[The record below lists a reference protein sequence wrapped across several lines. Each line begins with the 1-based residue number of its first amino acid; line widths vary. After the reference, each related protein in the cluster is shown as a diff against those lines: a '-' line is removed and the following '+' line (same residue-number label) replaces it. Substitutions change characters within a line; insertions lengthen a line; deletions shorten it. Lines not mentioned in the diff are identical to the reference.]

1 MALNVVASFLHPA
14 GDHDYHHTIIII
26 VIVTLIQNCHIN
38 FDEVVWWSKI
48 GGVEIEETVE
58 PPKVI
63 VAWKSAGEN
72 WKKKLYLF
80 FFLSLALCC
89 FSFNFHLMPATA
101 QRQKTLAKRA
111 PLAHSIRSD
120 HDCDY
125 DRDRGHDHD
134 YDYDHD
140 HPHDG
145 VVPQK
150 N

>member
-1 MALNVVASFLHPA
+1 MI
-14 GDHDYHHTIIII
+14 TIIII

-38 FDEVVWWSKI
+38 FDEVVCGVRSAVSGDRSWVMGGLKI
-48 GGVEIEETVE
+48 GDRRATESNRRLEKCRRKLKEEI
-58 PPKVI
+58 
-63 VAWKSAGEN
+63 
-72 WKKKLYLF
+72 LF
-80 FFLSLALCC
+80 IFSFCC

-125 DRDRGHDHD
+125 DRDNDHG
-134 YDYDHD
+134 YDHN
-140 HPHDG
+140 G
-145 VVPQK
+145 VGLRK

>member
-80 FFLSLALCC
+80 FFSLSLSVLL
-89 FSFNFHLMPATA
+89 FF
-101 QRQKTLAKRA
+101 
-111 PLAHSIRSD
+111 
-120 HDCDY
+120 
-125 DRDRGHDHD
+125 
-134 YDYDHD
+134 
-140 HPHDG
+140 
-145 VVPQK
+145 
-150 N
+150 

>member
-14 GDHDYHHTIIII
+14 GDHDYHH
-26 VIVTLIQNCHIN
+26 
-38 FDEVVWWSKI
+38 
-48 GGVEIEETVE
+48 
-58 PPKVI
+58 
-63 VAWKSAGEN
+63 
-72 WKKKLYLF
+72 
-80 FFLSLALCC
+80 
-89 FSFNFHLMPATA
+89 
-101 QRQKTLAKRA
+101 
-111 PLAHSIRSD
+111 
-120 HDCDY
+120 